1 MNPAS
6 ITRLDLT
13 LAAPEMFVLAAVCV
27 VLLVDLFVDDR
38 RRWITFVLSL
48 VTLAGASW
56 VTSTT
61 GFGERTVGWFG
72 AYVADPL
79 SSLLKLVAYGA
90 VAVAFLY
97 GYGYLQVRRIL
108 KGEYFVLGLFALLGI
123 MVLVWCPTVPVPRLI
138 VPALGVLAS
147 SSLYI
152 YLTHFQVYKAT
163 GIPALN
169 LALSLGL
176 GILTWWLVSRVT
188 AALGHRPSLR
198 RRRTTRALGQPADST
213 SDRSTSRPTPMK
225 ELSS

>member
-1 MNPAS
+1 MALVA
-6 ITRLDLT
+6 RLDVLDLT
-13 LAAPEMFVLAAVCV
+13 SPPGRGTAPAVL
-27 VLLVDLFVDDR
+27 
-38 RRWITFVLSL
+38 W
-48 VTLAGASW
+48 
-56 VTSTT
+56 
-61 GFGERTVGWFG
+61 
-72 AYVADPL
+72 
-79 SSLLKLVAYGA
+79 
-90 VAVAFLY
+90 
-97 GYGYLQVRRIL
+97 
-108 KGEYFVLGLFALLGI
+108 LFALGWAAAQATRVRERLWVCVLLAIGLPGFMDNPIREVTIAIGI